1 MNTEKVNQP
10 GKVRLYW
17 RNSLRLLSRFY
28 FPRTKI
34 LEQELSSL
42 IVAHQSLMAELERIR
57 TKSESESIRDRKQ
70 SVIHEKRITS
80 LEFEHNKANQ
90 QLHVLNTLLNEAS
103 RQQKYTATQVNELA
117 NKLKEASSNHQA
129 SLESI
134 QNRLTQVQTNQQ
146 SFLALHS
153 DIIESLENE
162 KSNLKEVIQDVST
175 KSHKHVLAISL
186 IALFVLINTV
196 AATASIWA
204 ARQEIQ
210 DLSIVT
216 KQLKLSLTNHF
227 KDHKVASLTEP
238 PEKYD
243 RNVMTTRK
251 SIAMDSDPLS
261 MMVYEAHDDK
271 AFVYAKPSTVK
282 HNEFI
287 ANAPYERT
295 SKMSPTIKLKRTDDY
310 NQISAKIFDPH
321 IKELQIDLLALG
333 FNLGLGGADGL
344 NGTHTMAALQEF
356 ELLYQPIYAKQQDK
370 DSNNL
375 SKYIK
380 RFADLAR
387 EDERKYRVNS
397 EVLAAIRLSALR
409 TGVNFSFL
417 MQLAEIES
425 TFNTRSQSTSSSAA
439 GLYQFKDDTW
449 LEIVKRHGK
458 KYGLGEYASQ
468 VDFFIDGSG
477 NRRPMISDPL
487 TFNHAMN
494 LRHNPRISALMAAE
508 YIKGNIKQLSQSTE
522 HNIGSTEM
530 YLTHFLGLSGA
541 ITFLDFLT
549 NNPDKVAEDIF
560 PGPASRN
567 HNIFRY
573 KSRKQR
579 TIAEVYDLL
588 DSKINSTTYPDW
600 LN

>member
-1 MNTEKVNQP
+1 MNTEKVNLP
-10 GKVRLYW
+10 NKVRLYW
-17 RNSLRLLSRFY
+17 RNSLRLLNRFY

-34 LEQELSSL
+34 LEQNLSSL
-42 IVAHQSLMAELERIR
+42 IVAHQSLMAELDRIE
-57 TKSESESIRDRKQ
+57 TNTESARIRDRKQ
-70 SVIHEKRITS
+70 VLIHERRIRS
-80 LEFEHNKANQ
+80 LEFEHNKATQ

-103 RQQKYTATQVNELA
+103 SQQKYTATQVNELGD
-117 NKLKEASSNHQA
+117 KLKEASSNHQA

-134 QNRLTQVQTNQQ
+134 QNRLAQVQTDQQ
-146 SFLALHS
+146 SFLALYS

-162 KSNLKEVIQDVST
+162 KSNLEEVIQDVAA

-186 IALFVLINTV
+186 ISLFALINFV

-204 ARQEIQ
+204 ARQEMQ

-216 KQLKLSLTNHF
+216 KELKLSLTNHF
-227 KDHKVASLTEP
+227 KGHKVASLTEP
-238 PEKYD
+238 PEKSD
-243 RNVMTTRK
+243 RDVMTTRK
-251 SIAMDSDPLS
+251 SIAKDSDPLS
-261 MMVYEAHDDK
+261 MMVNLANNDK
-271 AFVYAKPSTVK
+271 GFVYVMPSTVK
-282 HNEFI
+282 HNEFT
-287 ANAPYERT
+287 ATAPYERT
-295 SKMSPTIKLKRTDDY
+295 SKIYPALKLKRTNDY
-310 NQISAKIFDPH
+310 NQKSAAIFDPH

-333 FNLGLGGADGL
+333 FNLGQGGADGL

-356 ELLYQPIYAKQQDK
+356 ELLYQPIYAKHQEEHP
-370 DSNNL
+370 NNL
-375 SKYIK
+375 SKNIK

-387 EDERKYRVNS
+387 EDERKYRINS

-425 TFNTRSQSTSSSAA
+425 TFNSRSNSASSSAA

-468 VDFFIDGSG
+468 VDFFIDGNG

-508 YIKGNIKQLSQSTE
+508 YIKGNMKQLSQSTE

-541 ITFLDFLT
+541 ITFLDVLT

-567 HNIFRY
+567 RNIFRN

-588 DSKINSTTYPDW
+588 DSKINSMTYPDW